1 MDAQPTLL
9 SQMIAGGLLVP
20 TGVDGLYGRSGQFED
35 VIARFEDMVTE
46 IGKDDGAEVF
56 RFPPAVTRR
65 QLETSG
71 YMKSFPQ
78 LAGTVHS
85 FCGDDHDH
93 AALLAE
99 IDAGADWTKG
109 QVATEVALT
118 PAACYPLYPMLAA
131 QGTLPEK
138 GRLFDVQ
145 SYCFRHEPSTD
156 PCRMQ
161 LFRMREYVRAG
172 TPGQVQDFRSQWL
185 ERAKEL
191 IGKLELPFD
200 VVPAN
205 DPFFGRAGKMM
216 KLSQREQGLKLEM
229 VIPVA
234 NAAPTACLSFN
245 YHQDHFASTWGV
257 RLADGSLAHTGC
269 VGFGL
274 ERLALALFK
283 RHGTDPRGW
292 PSSVRGHLWG

>member
-9 SQMIAGGLLVP
+9 DQMVAAGHLIP
-20 TGVDGLYGRSGQFED
+20 TGVEGLYGRSGAFED
-35 VIARFEDMVTE
+35 VIARFEALVTE
-46 IGKDDGAEVF
+46 VGAGDGAEVL
-56 RFPPAVTRR
+56 RFPPAVTRT
-65 QLETSG
+65 QLEISG

-78 LAGTVHS
+78 LAGTVHA
-85 FCGDDHDH
+85 FCGSDHDH
-93 AALLAE
+93 AALLGK
-99 IDAGADWTKG
+99 IDAQEDWTKD
-109 QVATEVALT
+109 QLATDVALT

-131 QGTLPEK
+131 QGTLPPQ

-145 SYCFRHEPSTD
+145 SYCFRHEPSND

-172 TPGQVQDFRSQWL
+172 TPEQVQAFRSQWID
-185 ERAKEL
+185 RSKEL
-191 IGKLELPFD
+191 IVLLGLPFD

-234 NAAPTACLSFN
+234 NAQPTACMSFN
-245 YHQDHFASTWGV
+245 YHQDHFASIWGV
-257 RLADGSLAHTGC
+257 RLADGELAHTGC

-283 RHGTDPRGW
+283 RHGLDARGW
-292 PSSVRGHLWG
+292 PATVRARLWG